1 MDLIEVVG
9 RRWGLLKKLYLKEED
24 YVRGLA
30 EKINKKAP
38 DVSGYLKE
46 LEKYGVVKH
55 EERASPQKGIRKYY
69 SLTDKGK
76 SIVEFFM
83 QLESPKVR
91 SPVKVDRWKVEW
103 CLRALDPNISNEEI
117 RYKLAYTFF
126 KLCESKVWEH
136 KQVLEIFMQIAKKPE
151 DFNDKVGERFRTGFK
166 HALRWMVKDEKMSIW
181 VLKNLFNLVVISA
194 QDKNL
199 NDELR
204 AFFISLL
211 DRLFLAY
218 PKKRGRILEIA
229 REIIFEHDVKKD
241 SKIYQNGKTI
251 ILRCFEHGFES
262 YRDEMFN
269 LLLEKA
275 DDSDPAIKEKAEDL
289 FQSFTYQL
297 ATYQEDIIEV

>member
-9 RRWGLLKKLYLKEED
+9 RRWDLLKQLYLDEED
-24 YVRGLA
+24 YVGGLA
-30 EKINKKAP
+30 KKIKKNTP

-46 LEKYGVVKH
+46 LEKCGVVKH
-55 EERASPQKGIRKYY
+55 EERASPEKGMRKYY
-69 SLTDKGK
+69 SLTAKGK
-76 SIVEFFM
+76 NIVKFFM
-83 QLESPKVR
+83 QLELPKVP

-117 RYKLAYTFF
+117 RYKLAYAFF
-126 KLCESKVWEH
+126 ELCESKVWEH
-136 KQVLEIFMQIAKKPE
+136 REVLEIFMRIMKEPE

-166 HALRWMVKDEKMSIW
+166 RALRWMVEDEEMSMW

-199 NDELR
+199 NGELR

-211 DRLFLAY
+211 DRFFLAY
-218 PKKRGRILEIA
+218 PKKRGRILKIA
-229 REIIFEHDVKKD
+229 REIVFEHDVKKD
-241 SKIYQNGKTI
+241 SKICQNGKGI
-251 ILRCFEHGFES
+251 ILRCFEPGFES
-262 YRDEMFN
+262 YRDDMFN

-275 DDSDPAIKEKAEDL
+275 DDPDPLIKEKVEDL

-297 ATYQEDIIEV
+297 TTHQERIIEV